1 MHLGEKPRSGGS
13 NDLPGARNRLG
24 MRSRPQRTP
33 SHLLVG
39 CIPSTHS
46 GRAARPPNRVHP
58 CPWCNTGFTESPI
71 MSCKSLSLPGAASGC
86 RPMQIS
92 TRVES
97 SSQSSDIKPLCSRP
111 YPLAYEVT
119 HSTPHREALENSN
132 VRPGALLHAVMTRT
146 NNSLRARCRGDV
158 PPLVCVFI
166 GPLSVLT
173 P

>member
-1 MHLGEKPRSGGS
+1 MIYREPEI
-13 NDLPGARNRLG
+13 DLERVAAHNARHRTFSLAASPLHPL
-24 MRSRPQRTP
+24 RASRPP
-33 SHLLVG
+33 SQ
-39 CIPSTHS
+39 S
-46 GRAARPPNRVHP
+46 RP
-58 CPWCNTGFTESPI
+58 
-71 MSCKSLSLPGAASGC
+71 SLSMVQHWLHRVSNHVLQIIVLAGAASGC

-92 TRVES
+92 TGVES
-97 SSQSSDIKPLCSRP
+97 SSQSSDIKPLCSGP

-119 HSTPHREALENSN
+119 HSTPHREALKNSN

-158 PPLVCVFI
+158 PSLVCVFI

>member
-1 MHLGEKPRSGGS
+1 MIYREPEIDLECVAAHNARHRTFSLAASPPPTQGEPPALPIAPILLSMVQHWLHRVS
-13 NDLPGARNRLG
+13 NHVLQIIVLA
-24 MRSRPQRTP
+24 
-33 SHLLVG
+33 
-39 CIPSTHS
+39 
-46 GRAARPPNRVHP
+46 
-58 CPWCNTGFTESPI
+58 
-71 MSCKSLSLPGAASGC
+71 GAASGC

-92 TRVES
+92 TGVES
-97 SSQSSDIKPLCSRP
+97 SSQSSDIKPLCSGP

-119 HSTPHREALENSN
+119 HSTPHREALKNSN

>member
-46 GRAARPPNRVHP
+46 GRAARPPNRAHILVHGATLASPSLQSCPANHCP
-58 CPWCNTGFTESPI
+58 CRWPLAAADQCRSPTG
-71 MSCKSLSLPGAASGC
+71 
-86 RPMQIS
+86 
-92 TRVES
+92 VES
-97 SSQSSDIKPLCSRP
+97 SSQSSDIKPLCSGP
-111 YPLAYEVT
+111 YPLAYEAT
-119 HSTPHREALENSN
+119 HSTPHREALKNSN

-158 PPLVCVFI
+158 PPSFACLLALCQF
-166 GPLSVLT
+166 
-173 P
+173 